1 MGKRLLCILFFGI
14 GLLRAQTP
22 EELLLKIYAEE
33 LETVRQSRLE
43 YVLNT
48 HGVID
53 FEGETAAALDEAV
66 IRELNAEAP
75 LYRICAKDGIDEAV
89 FAAVTG
95 GN

>member
-22 EELLLKIYAEE
+22 EELLFKIYAEE

-48 HGVID
+48 HGIVD
-53 FEGETAAALDEAV
+53 FEGEGAAALDEAV
-66 IRELNAEAP
+66 IRDLD
-75 LYRICAKDGIDEAV
+75 RDGATLQEYLSARS
-89 FAAVTG
+89 FATASCIIW
-95 GN
+95 